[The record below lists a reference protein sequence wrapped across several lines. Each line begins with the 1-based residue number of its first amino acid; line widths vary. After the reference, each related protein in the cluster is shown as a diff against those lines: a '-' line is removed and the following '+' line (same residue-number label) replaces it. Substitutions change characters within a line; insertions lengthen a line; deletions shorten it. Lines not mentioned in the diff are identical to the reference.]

1 MNNTISSDVLLTR
14 LRAMAADAGIQPTTP
29 IETRTEFA
37 PIIKSALE
45 AVNNRQLEA
54 QDLATRFQTGDPS
67 VDIAKVMIEMQKARI
82 SFEALSQVRNRFVS
96 AYQEIMS
103 MPL

>member
-1 MNNTISSDVLLTR
+1 MNNTINADVLLSR
-14 LRAMAADAGIQPTTP
+14 LQAMAADAGMQPIKP
-29 IETRTEFA
+29 AETRTDFG
-37 PIIKSALE
+37 PIIKGAME
-45 AVNNRQLEA
+45 AVNNRQQHA
-54 QDLATRFQTGDPS
+54 QGLATRFQSGDPT

-82 SFEALSQVRNRFVS
+82 SFESLTQVRNRFVS

>member
-1 MNNTISSDVLLTR
+1 MNNTISADVLLSR
-14 LRAMAADAGIQPTTP
+14 LRAMAADAAMQQAPQTT
-29 IETRTEFA
+29 TQTEFA
-37 PIIKSALE
+37 PIIKSAME
-45 AVNNRQLEA
+45 TVNNRQLEA
-54 QDLATRFQTGDPS
+54 QDLATRFQVGDPS

-82 SFEALSQVRNRFVS
+82 SFESLSQVRNRFVS